1 MLKQAR
7 NVYHYGLV
15 FFMEYI
21 SIEALYARFQESGAV
36 CTDTRKIVTGSV
48 FFALSGPSFNGN
60 TFARQALEGG
70 CRYAVVDQAEAV
82 EDERF
87 LLVEDSLKALQQL
100 ALYHRRRCKATIIGI
115 TGSNGKTTTKE
126 LLASV
131 LRKKFKTLATQGNLN
146 NQIGVPLTLLSMPVD
161 TEMAVI
167 EMGASKPGDI
177 QELVEIAEPNYGLI
191 TNIGKAHLEGM
202 GGYDGVVKTK
212 TELYD
217 FIRNQ
222 GGKVF
227 VNANHPVFTERSSG
241 METIVFGDSNSGFV
255 QGKFVDSNPF
265 VRFCWNRVG
274 EGNLEERP
282 VVNTHIMGYYNY
294 ENLLAAATVG
304 AWFGVSEADINEA
317 LESYVPENNRSQ
329 WIETGKNLLIL
340 DAYNA
345 NPTSMEAALK
355 NFKSMER
362 PGKVLILGKMMELG
376 AGWEEEHRRIADQ
389 ALETGAEA
397 VYLVGEL
404 YTEAGVNKATRI
416 FNQVEEAVEFF
427 TKNPLTG
434 KCILMKGSRSNKLEL
449 LRPLM

>member
-1 MLKQAR
+1 
-7 NVYHYGLV
+7 
-15 FFMEYI
+15 MEYI
-21 SIEALYARFQESGAV
+21 SIEELYARFQETKV
-36 CTDTRKIVTGSV
+36 ICTDTRKITPGSI

-70 CRYAVVDQAEAV
+70 CKYAVVDQAEV
-82 EDERF
+82 IEDERY
-87 LLVEDSLKALQQL
+87 LLVNDSLKALQLL
-100 ALYHRRRCKATIIGI
+100 ARHHRRQCESIIIGV

-126 LLASV
+126 LLAAV
-131 LRKKFKTLATQGNLN
+131 LRKKYNTLATQGNLN
-146 NQIGVPLTLLSMPVD
+146 NQIGVPLTLLSMPAN
-161 TEMAVI
+161 TEIAVI

-217 FIRNQ
+217 FIRNH

-227 VNANHPVFTERSSG
+227 VNGNHPVFTERSLG
-241 METIVFGDSNSGFV
+241 MDTIVFGNSDAGFV
-255 QGKFVDSNPF
+255 QGQFVDSNPF
-265 VRFCWNRVG
+265 VRFFWNRVG
-274 EGNLEERP
+274 EGNLADRP
-282 VVNTHIMGYYNY
+282 MVNTQIMGYYNY

-304 AWFGVSEADINEA
+304 AWFNVPDAEINEA

-345 NPTSMEAALK
+345 NPTSMEAALT
-355 NFKSMER
+355 NFKTMER
-362 PGKVLILGKMMELG
+362 TGKVLVLGKMMELG
-376 AGWEEEHRRIADQ
+376 EGWENEHFRIAELANQ
-389 ALETGAEA
+389 TGAEA
-397 VYLVGEL
+397 VYLIGDL
-404 YTEAGVNKATRI
+404 YRKAGVSNATRI
-416 FNQVEEAVEFF
+416 FDQVEEAIVYF

-434 KCILMKGSRSNKLEL
+434 KCILVKGSRSNKLEL